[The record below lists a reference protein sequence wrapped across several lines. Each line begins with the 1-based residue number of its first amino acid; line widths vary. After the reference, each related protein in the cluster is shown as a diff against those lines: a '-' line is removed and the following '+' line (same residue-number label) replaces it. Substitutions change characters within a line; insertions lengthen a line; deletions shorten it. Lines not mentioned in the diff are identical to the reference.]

1 MRYVENEAWRAYY
14 QEIDEKKREAILE
27 ELLASVPDDG
37 ANALRKQLFV
47 NRYNDPKKPG
57 KRVDRGVWEMVVI
70 PSFLSGFITTKG
82 RTRQFIETS
91 LTNLGINQEIKM
103 DDVLISAV
111 YWEIR
116 NIARRFYASCQS
128 PRYARKFFGMTES
141 TWEEKQVRCGRD
153 VWLMAEVVPE
163 KFGMRREM
171 KIFSDAVVDEFAL
184 VSDQAE
190 EIYQDIRT
198 KMKVP
203 RLPFILGD
211 K

>member
-1 MRYVENEAWRAYY
+1 
-14 QEIDEKKREAILE
+14 
-27 ELLASVPDDG
+27 
-37 ANALRKQLFV
+37 
-47 NRYNDPKKPG
+47 
-57 KRVDRGVWEMVVI
+57 
-70 PSFLSGFITTKG
+70 
-82 RTRQFIETS
+82 
-91 LTNLGINQEIKM
+91 
-103 DDVLISAV
+103 
-111 YWEIR
+111 
-116 NIARRFYASCQS
+116 
-128 PRYARKFFGMTES
+128 MTES

-184 VSDQAE
+184 VSDKAE